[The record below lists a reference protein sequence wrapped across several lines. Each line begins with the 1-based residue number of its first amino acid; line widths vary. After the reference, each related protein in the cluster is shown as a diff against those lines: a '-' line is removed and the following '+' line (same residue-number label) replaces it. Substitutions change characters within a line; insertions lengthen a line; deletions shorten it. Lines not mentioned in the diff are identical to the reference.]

1 MGAHFVPETGEF
13 RNLMARVRAKDP
25 EAARELVKCYES
37 AIRRVIRIQMR
48 DTRLR
53 QILDSTDVCQS
64 VLATFF
70 VRTALG
76 QYELESPAQLVG
88 LLTTIARNK
97 LVNRVDHMRAQRR
110 DVGRNQSADL
120 SGVALLDRASDPSEQ
135 ASAREI
141 LEKVLHRLN
150 PEERYLA
157 EQRSIGRAWT
167 ELSVELG
174 KTDVALRKQLFRALD
189 RVMTELGIDE
199 PCDA

>member
-13 RNLMARVRAKDP
+13 RNLMARVRAQDP
-25 EAARELVKCYES
+25 EAARELVRCYES

-110 DVGRNQSADL
+110 DV
-120 SGVALLDRASDPSEQ
+120 VEIRARIHRESPCWI
-135 ASAREI
+135 AHRTPANRHLPARFS
-141 LEKVLHRLN
+141 R
-150 PEERYLA
+150 
-157 EQRSIGRAWT
+157 RSC
-167 ELSVELG
+167 
-174 KTDVALRKQLFRALD
+174 
-189 RVMTELGIDE
+189 ID
-199 PCDA
+199 